1 MRVRIGFTLGLL
13 FAASL
18 MPAAARADWILTPY
32 GGIVFGG
39 DLSVSDGD
47 GGADDLDLKTRHGV
61 YGLSFGYMG
70 DSALGF
76 EVDFGYS
83 PDFFGGDDSIVP
95 DNNLATLMG
104 NLVLNAPI
112 AETGRIYLSAG
123 GGLLRSRVNDTDEFF
138 EVDRNDFG
146 VNAGVGVVVPLGER
160 FGVRADLRYFRNVGD
175 PEPDDE
181 FDLDFGSF
189 DFWRGTAGL
198 SIIF

>member
-1 MRVRIGFTLGLL
+1 MRVRTSFTLVLLLTAGLV
-13 FAASL
+13 
-18 MPAAARADWILTPY
+18 PATAHADWILTPY

-39 DLSVSDGD
+39 DLSIDDGD
-47 GGADDLDLKTRHGV
+47 GDADDFDLDTRHGV

-112 AETGRIYLSAG
+112 GGSGRIYLSGG
-123 GGLLRSRVNDTDEFF
+123 GGLLRTRVNDTDDFF
-138 EVDRNDFG
+138 DVDRNDFG
-146 VNAGVGVVVPLGER
+146 VNAGVGIVVPVGER
-160 FGVRADLRYFRNVGD
+160 FGVRADVRYFRNIGD

-198 SIIF
+198 AITF

>member
-1 MRVRIGFTLGLL
+1 MRVRITFTLCALLAAGL
-13 FAASL
+13 AA
-18 MPAAARADWILTPY
+18 PAAHADWILTPY

-39 DLSVSDGD
+39 DLDPE
-47 GGADDLDLKTRHGV
+47 GGDDLDLDTRHGV
-61 YGLSFGYMG
+61 YGLGLGYMS

-76 EVDFGYS
+76 EVDFAYS

-104 NLVLNAPI
+104 NLVLNAPVG
-112 AETGRIYLSAG
+112 ESGRLYLSGG
-123 GGLLRSRVNDTDEFF
+123 GGLMRSRVDDTEDFF
-138 EVDRNDFG
+138 DVSRNDFG
-146 VNAGVGVVVPLGER
+146 VNAGVGFVLPLGEQ
-160 FGVRADLRYFRNVGD
+160 FGLRGDFRYFRNIGD

-189 DFWRGTAGL
+189 DFWRATAGL